1 MKFFKSIKFRLTIWY
16 LQTMLIVLL
25 IFSLAAFFMMF
36 YALHQ
41 NLDESL
47 KTRVSQLQSVI
58 VIEDDR
64 LEIKGRVS
72 EMVWIYSSE
81 GDLISRFGPS
91 VEISDVDELVKQVGW
106 GNSSFLNI
114 ETTDGREFRLYGD
127 TITQREQLLII
138 IVGRPTDEITQL
150 LITLGWVLGGSG
162 LIVILFVGLG
172 SLLLANRM
180 LRPVDQMT
188 RTAQEI
194 SDKDLSRR
202 IAHSGKDELGRLAQ
216 TLNGMIERLESAFIR
231 QRQFTS
237 DASHELRTPLSII
250 QATSTLAL
258 SKERDLAEYQK
269 SLELVTQEAIYMSEI
284 INKMLY
290 LARSDAGKESFHPE
304 RLNLKELFD
313 SLSPDVEVL
322 CRDKTLDFRLDC
334 VEDVYV
340 KGDKVR
346 LRQMFLNLLENAVRY
361 TPAEG
366 NVTVSTFRDRETV
379 DVHVADT
386 GVGIA
391 PEHLAHIFERFYRVD
406 KARSRAEGGSGLG
419 LAIVKHIVEM
429 HGGLISVES
438 QLGKGTRFSV
448 TLPLA

>member
-1 MKFFKSIKFRLTIWY
+1 MKFFKSIKFRLTMWY

-36 YALHQ
+36 YALRQ

-47 KTRVSQLQSVI
+47 KTRVFQLQSVI
-58 VIEDDR
+58 EIEDNK
-64 LEIKGRVS
+64 LEIKGQVS
-72 EMVWIYSSE
+72 EMVWIFSSE
-81 GDLISRFGPS
+81 AELIGRFGPS
-91 VEISDVDELVKQVGW
+91 VEIPDVDELVRQVGW
-106 GNSSFLNI
+106 GNSAFMNV
-114 ETTDGREFRLYGD
+114 ETTDGQELRLYGD
-127 TITQREQLLII
+127 TISQRDQLLII
-138 IVGRPTDEITQL
+138 IVGRPTAEISEL
-150 LITLGWVLGGSG
+150 LTTLGWVLGGSG

-202 IAHSGKDELGRLAQ
+202 IAHSSKDELGRLAQ
-216 TLNGMIERLESAFIR
+216 TLNGMIERLEGAFSR

-250 QATSTLAL
+250 QAASTLAL

-269 SLELVTQEAIYMSEI
+269 SLELVTQEATYMSEI

-290 LARSDAGKESFHPE
+290 LARSDAGKESFYLE
-304 RLNLKELFD
+304 RLNLKDLFD
-313 SLSPDVEVL
+313 NLAPDVEVL
-322 CRDKTLDFRLDC
+322 CRDKALDFRLDFF
-334 VEDVYV
+334 EDVYI
-340 KGDKVR
+340 KGDKTR

-361 TPAEG
+361 TPNEG
-366 NVTVSTFRDRETV
+366 SVTISAFRDRETV
-379 DVHVADT
+379 DVYVTDT

-391 PEHLAHIFERFYRVD
+391 LEHLPHIFERFYRAD

-438 QLGKGTRFSV
+438 EPRKGTRFSV
-448 TLPLA
+448 TLPVA